1 MPERDRPRERPRAIR
16 VGALSERELIALVL
30 RNGRTGESA
39 VDLASTLLAAFGGL
53 SGLAQALPEELAQ
66 IPGVG
71 PAKSA
76 SLVAALRLGALAGR
90 VIRPALKSSADIVR
104 VAAEHLDGLR
114 RERVIVLVCD
124 SANRLIQVVTV
135 SEGSMDR
142 SLVPVREI
150 LNAVLRHDGRA
161 LALAHNH
168 PSGDPTPS
176 EADRRATAEVGAAAK
191 TVGIRF
197 LAHSVVAS
205 HKWSSIK
212 IT

>member
-1 MPERDRPRERPRAIR
+1 MAVVLSALPERDRPRERLRAIG

-90 VIRPALKSSADIVR
+90 
-104 VAAEHLDGLR
+104 
-114 RERVIVLVCD
+114 
-124 SANRLIQVVTV
+124 
-135 SEGSMDR
+135 
-142 SLVPVREI
+142 
-150 LNAVLRHDGRA
+150 GR
-161 LALAHNH
+161 
-168 PSGDPTPS
+168 
-176 EADRRATAEVGAAAK
+176 
-191 TVGIRF
+191 
-197 LAHSVVAS
+197 
-205 HKWSSIK
+205 
-212 IT
+212 